1 MDEDAARL
9 TDGIVTLRPPDE
21 GDLAAI
27 AEGIED
33 PEVVRWIGPPD
44 GTAAQTL
51 ALNRARSAAGSPTF
65 AICES
70 DGICVGHVWANVP
83 PDEPTAA
90 AIGYWLLP
98 AARGRGL
105 ATRAV
110 RLLSE
115 WLVAERGVTT
125 LRLFTDPGNAASQ
138 GVAERGGF
146 TRIGLEKG
154 REELDGRSVD
164 RVRFERRPSER

>member
-1 MDEDAARL
+1 VDEHALRL
-9 TDGIVTLRPPDE
+9 TDGVVALRPPDE

-27 AEGIED
+27 AGGIED
-33 PEVVRWIGPPD
+33 PDVVRWIGPAER
-44 GTAAQTL
+44 TAAETL
-51 ALNRARSAAGSPTF
+51 ALNRARWAAGSPTF

-70 DGICVGHVWANVP
+70 DDACVGHVWANVP
-83 PDEPTAA
+83 PDEPSAA

-110 RLLSE
+110 RLLCE
-115 WLVAERGVTT
+115 WLVEERGITT

-138 GVAERGGF
+138 RVAERSGF

-154 REELDGRSVD
+154 REELDGRSID
-164 RVRFERRPSER
+164 RLRFERP

>member
-1 MDEDAARL
+1 MDGASTRL
-9 TDGIVTLRPPDE
+9 TGGDLTLRPPDE
-21 GDLAAI
+21 GDLEAI
-27 AEGIED
+27 AAGISD
-33 PEVVRWIGPPD
+33 PDVMRWISSEPRSATD
-44 GTAAQTL
+44 VL
-51 ALNRARSAAGSPTF
+51 ALNRARWAAGSPTF

-70 DGICVGHVWANVP
+70 DGVCVGHVWANIP
-83 PDEPTAA
+83 PDEPGAA

-110 RLLSE
+110 RLLCE

-125 LRLFTDPGNAASQ
+125 LRLFTDPMNEASQ
-138 GVAERGGF
+138 RVAERSGF

-154 REELDGRSVD
+154 REELDGRSID
-164 RVRFERRPSER
+164 RVRFERT